1 MHFEL
6 FIVLISLL
14 VTGKTRT
21 TARQETSSA
30 TSRSRSS
37 SSSTTSSRPTS
48 TRPIEKANHPTEEQV
63 TKEAANTPVIVADP
77 VEQRWEEDAG
87 MYTHKKFKK
96 MASSVVVTSVAST
109 PTEPQPP
116 LSVSSSHF
124 SIQQSLPL
132 KHSALSLIETQQ
144 QQLRTVHHYQQQ
156 QPVSHHPSQR
166 VHVPPPSPSRL
177 VIDEHPNDQ
186 LPIRKNVCPY
196 CNNSFAK
203 PSVLEK
209 HIRTHTNER
218 PYPCNPCQ
226 IAFKTQ
232 SNLYKHSRS
241 KSHELKVHQGID
253 SSYAEKVAE
262 LGDSFKEELD
272 KPSLPP
278 PPPPH
283 VDQARTI
290 LISEQQQPRD
300 FRMKATTVAIIPQQN
315 QNHRIVNARIPQVAH
330 LEPPRPV
337 ADSIPQHIDKII
349 SHNQTIVET
358 LDPLWTKKFMRHKED
373 QQQQPSVVTLE
384 KASPAR
390 KFVTTN
396 SGQVTMSLVNSKPN
410 HQATMNLVP
419 PGSVQVHHHQS
430 TSASSSPL
438 SIHLARSQPPPPP
451 SHHAHPTLTVVPSGL
466 RLNEQTPF
474 MVVKQTEEAKKA
486 EEMLNAKSVK
496 EVWLNSHNRPSP
508 VAQQPQ
514 HLNHH
519 HHQHPNSLEGSMI
532 KELLIKTRG
541 ATTLEPAGPIEQN
554 RRDSASSNGSGGSQ
568 IVLQVTKAP
577 FEPQMKLLPNVSLIL
592 TPTTSTLT
600 ASNLTVT
607 SIPMSKSRILPQG
620 LISQAP
626 GISTSTPIYASEVI
640 KVIYFANHLST
651 IFKTCFL
658 LSLQSNMSQKSF
670 SGTDLELHQQR
681 EYGPARIVSSQ
692 QQNHIHHHQQQQPS
706 VIAQLREAR
715 LPEKH
720 FRPNQELPHEDE
732 SPSKKPR
739 LTILPHNQQI
749 PVKTLLNSGGGIV
762 TVSKAPIQPVHHGG
776 LLQIAKPILQSGGRV
791 QVANKSIP
799 GIPVPSMAGLLTG
812 IKNVPSQALFSLPG
826 KRTEIVPGMPGPS
839 KEHVSTIPS
848 SNQNEVVKMDVVKV
862 EADSSKAEGGFLRP
876 NSLPLTPGSFKPK
889 KHVMIIGGDTLVSPE
904 TPRPRKSY
912 MLQYQNGTAYTTL
925 GFKSS
930 TKVYYTTIF
939 HQQPMYVANK
949 PRISMYSNWR
959 VVSKVTFGFG
969 CDLKI

>member
-1 MHFEL
+1 MFFKNVVPNHKCSFNYL
-6 FIVLISLL
+6 FCIDFTIY

-48 TRPIEKANHPTEEQV
+48 TRPIEKANNPTEEQA
-63 TKEAANTPVIVADP
+63 KEANNPVIVADP

-96 MASSVVVTSVAST
+96 MASSVVVTSVAT
-109 PTEPQPP
+109 PPAEQPP
-116 LSVSSSHF
+116 LSSSVSSHF

-156 QPVSHHPSQR
+156 PVSHHPSQR

-177 VIDEHPNDQ
+177 VIDEHGSEQPH
-186 LPIRKNVCPY
+186 RKNVCPY

-272 KPSLPP
+272 KPNSVPP
-278 PPPPH
+278 PPSPMAPPM
-283 VDQARTI
+283 DQPRTI
-290 LISEQQQPRD
+290 MINEQQQPRD

-315 QNHRIVNARIPQVAH
+315 QNHRIVNSRIPPVAH

-358 LDPLWTKKFMRHKED
+358 LDPLWTKKFMRQQLKED

-384 KASPAR
+384 KASPPR

-396 SGQVTMSLVNSKPN
+396 SGQVTMSLVNSKPT
-410 HQATMNLVP
+410 HQATVNLVQ
-419 PGSVQVHHHQS
+419 PGSVQVHHQS

-438 SIHLARSQPPPPP
+438 SIHLARSQPPPP

-508 VAQQPQ
+508 VVQQPQ

-519 HHQHPNSLEGSMI
+519 LHHHPNSLEGSMI

-607 SIPMSKSRILPQG
+607 SLPMSKSRILPQG

-626 GISTSTPIYASEVI
+626 GISTSTPIYASEVL
-640 KVIYFANHLST
+640 KVIVLIFPITLIILNILS
-651 IFKTCFL
+651 
-658 LSLQSNMSQKSF
+658 
-670 SGTDLELHQQR
+670 
-681 EYGPARIVSSQ
+681 VSITVQ
-692 QQNHIHHHQQQQPS
+692 Y
-706 VIAQLREAR
+706 
-715 LPEKH
+715 
-720 FRPNQELPHEDE
+720 
-732 SPSKKPR
+732 
-739 LTILPHNQQI
+739 
-749 PVKTLLNSGGGIV
+749 
-762 TVSKAPIQPVHHGG
+762 VSKE
-776 LLQIAKPILQSGGRV
+776 LQWNRS
-791 QVANKSIP
+791 
-799 GIPVPSMAGLLTG
+799 
-812 IKNVPSQALFSLPG
+812 
-826 KRTEIVPGMPGPS
+826 
-839 KEHVSTIPS
+839 
-848 SNQNEVVKMDVVKV
+848 
-862 EADSSKAEGGFLRP
+862 
-876 NSLPLTPGSFKPK
+876 
-889 KHVMIIGGDTLVSPE
+889 
-904 TPRPRKSY
+904 
-912 MLQYQNGTAYTTL
+912 
-925 GFKSS
+925 
-930 TKVYYTTIF
+930 
-939 HQQPMYVANK
+939 
-949 PRISMYSNWR
+949 
-959 VVSKVTFGFG
+959 
-969 CDLKI
+969 